1 VLSGEAAD
9 ARGTGRDCMEIMA
22 TSDNVVRAGFTPK
35 FKDVP
40 TLVEMLTYEHGPAA
54 VLSGEDAGPGVRLYA
69 PPSASFPEFSLRR
82 CASPPAPC
90 ARARRRRR
98 ARAA

>member
-1 VLSGEAAD
+1 
-9 ARGTGRDCMEIMA
+9 MEIMA

-54 VLSGEDAGPGVRLYA
+54 VLGSTSGHVTWSRDLHHLCLTAG
-69 PPSASFPEFSLRR
+69 S
-82 CASPPAPC
+82 
-90 ARARRRRR
+90 ARAVQPQRTRA
-98 ARAA
+98 ARATAR